1 VYRIKTCVPEDEL
14 FFGDFLYKEKTMPQ
28 GILLCGLNGSGKSTL
43 NHALTLVIGYTE
55 LDAEDYYFPSQKVS
69 RIAALENDRNADIPS
84 GGKIPFTD
92 PVPKE
97 EVQRAILAD
106 IEKTPKFI
114 LSGVKADWDPEILAR
129 IAVVFHIITPPDVRT
144 ERITDRE
151 IRRFGS
157 RVLPGGDMYE
167 GQEQFRRFAAGR
179 EESAVTDSF
188 AGLHC
193 PVIPLDGTRPV
204 TENIQKIINILGD
217 ILPDEKA

>member
-1 VYRIKTCVPEDEL
+1 
-14 FFGDFLYKEKTMPQ
+14 MPY

-43 NHALTLVIGYTE
+43 NHVLARTIGYAE
-55 LDAEDYYFPSQKVS
+55 LDAEDYYFPHQKLS
-69 RIAALENDRNADIPS
+69 RLAALEADGKADIPS
-84 GGKIPFTD
+84 DGKLPFTD
-92 PVPKE
+92 PVPKDE
-97 EVQRAILAD
+97 LQRAILAD
-106 IEKTPKFI
+106 IIKTPKFI
-114 LSGVKADWDPEILAR
+114 LSGVKADWDTEILAR
-129 IAVVFHIITPPDVRT
+129 IAVVFHIITPSEVRA

-179 EESAVTDSF
+179 EESVVTDSF

-204 TENIQKIINILGD
+204 TENIEKIINILGD